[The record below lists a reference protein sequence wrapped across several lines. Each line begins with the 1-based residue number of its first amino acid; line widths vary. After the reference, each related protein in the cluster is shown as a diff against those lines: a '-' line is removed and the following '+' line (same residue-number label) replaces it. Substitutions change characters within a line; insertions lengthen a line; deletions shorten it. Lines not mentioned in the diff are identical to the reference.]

1 MDSGTQR
8 LIDAP
13 GEMVITAPFIGM
25 TQGLWQAPERYIH
38 AYWSERPGLWSHG
51 DLVTESA
58 EGSFTVLGRADDTLK
73 IAGKRVGP
81 AEVEAAVL
89 ECDGVVEAA
98 AVGLPDAVKGQR
110 LVLLV
115 RTIEASPGLQAR
127 VADRVEG
134 ALGKPFRPAAVHV
147 VADLPRTRN
156 GKLMRRLIRDLLAG
170 LAPGD
175 LSVLENPAAIELIR
189 QLGAKPIPAAD

>member
-1 MDSGTQR
+1 
-8 LIDAP
+8 
-13 GEMVITAPFIGM
+13 VIAAPFIGM
-25 TQGLWQAPERYIH
+25 TQGLWQAPERYIES
-38 AYWSERPGLWSHG
+38 YWSQRPGLWSHG
-51 DLVTESA
+51 DLVIESA
-58 EGSFTVLGRADDTLK
+58 EGSFIVLGRADDTLK

-89 ECDGVVEAA
+89 ECEGVLEAA

-115 RTIEASPGLQAR
+115 RALAAQPGLPAQ
-127 VADRVEG
+127 VAGHVERT
-134 ALGKPFRPAAVHV
+134 LGKPFRPAAVHV

-170 LAPGD
+170 LPPGD
-175 LSVLENPAAIELIR
+175 LAALENPAAIETVR
-189 QLGAKPIPAAD
+189 QLRRP